1 MDYVVQTRQQLWGD
15 FEQKWAEATGTS
27 VMPHGVNN
35 VTPEKSKT
43 VIQKTASVDPRVD
56 VHGKEPDVQHIR
68 KVAQHYAM
76 PKVQRYP
83 LDSFSDVEKA
93 AAYFGE
99 WRGHFSP
106 AERHEYCEN
115 LVKRASA
122 LGCPVTEEISKYGSS
137 SFAPTSELQ
146 VAIDGRRNVV
156 PEHYASL
163 LDKLAAMRIEMT
175 PEYFATALDTFDK
188 VACIDHLY
196 DSDIMDPYYSTYG
209 VKVAEQDCDDTIVVG
224 NDFMTVASLRS
235 LGKRAQI
242 EFDNIFSLDFIKEF
256 RDDPVGIF
264 ESLPIDQKKVIMRIA
279 ASSGS
284 NA

>member
-93 AAYFGE
+93 ADTAAL
-99 WRGHFSP
+99 S
-106 AERHEYCEN
+106 
-115 LVKRASA
+115 ASRSVA
-122 LGCPVTEEISKYGSS
+122 VSARQFLGCRE
-137 SFAPTSELQ
+137 
-146 VAIDGRRNVV
+146 GRG
-156 PEHYASL
+156 L
-163 LDKLAAMRIEMT
+163 LR
-175 PEYFATALDTFDK
+175 
-188 VACIDHLY
+188 
-196 DSDIMDPYYSTYG
+196 
-209 VKVAEQDCDDTIVVG
+209 
-224 NDFMTVASLRS
+224 
-235 LGKRAQI
+235 
-242 EFDNIFSLDFIKEF
+242 
-256 RDDPVGIF
+256 
-264 ESLPIDQKKVIMRIA
+264 
-279 ASSGS
+279 
-284 NA
+284 